1 MKYITKSDGDI
12 CPTNCPCCADELVV
26 LKAWG
31 EWNYYLCESCKAIY
45 DYKGNK
51 LNEEDTKQILSELS
65 IRGITNI
72 YYKCYSKTVFSQK
85 YT

>member
-1 MKYITKSDGDI
+1 MKYSNKSDGDI
-12 CPTNCPCCADELVV
+12 CPQNCPCCADELVV
-26 LKAWG
+26 LKVWG

-65 IRGITNI
+65 II
-72 YYKCYSKTVFSQK
+72 
-85 YT
+85 